1 VFICIKNKI
10 ILKSTRHL
18 TFGKRI
24 AAFRRLGF
32 RKTPFG
38 LSPSAVFCSSTFF
51 CARKN
56 ASHFSL
62 SGAKKR
68 RLPFTLC
75 EMAAKLV
82 NNY

>member
-1 VFICIKNKI
+1 MEAVLCKI
-10 ILKSTRHL
+10 YCCATCTS
-18 TFGKRI
+18 GKRI
-24 AAFRRLGF
+24 DAYRRLGF

-56 ASHFSL
+56 APHFSL

-68 RLPFTLC
+68 RLPFTLGDSPNLV
-75 EMAAKLV
+75 EKLHKM
-82 NNY
+82 